1 MSTAVLIGTNKL
13 EVVPALA
20 ARDDVDVVVVTEP
33 WYADRYRAAGFGAVH
48 VVDSVTDYSAL
59 LARCGALM
67 RDRPFDAVL
76 APSERSVQPAALLRS
91 YFGLPGTGFDVAVAL
106 STKHVMKRKLADAGL
121 PVADW
126 RPARSLSEIVTAI
139 DDLGGRVIVKPSHG
153 VGSVGYPVF
162 DAPCDPEEVVSRMR
176 DTRWSGSATNP
187 AAVVERFLDVVAE
200 YHVDAVV
207 VDGRTP
213 FVAVSRYTIP
223 PLRRQAADCLGSITV
238 LRSSPVFVALE
249 RLLHEVV
256 LALGIVSSIVHLE
269 VIETPDGYVIGEVA
283 ARPGGGHIVG
293 FLKRSHGLDLWD
305 ALVAIETGE
314 GHHALDAAT
323 EPTQEFASIM
333 LGASPGVVESHT
345 PLAEIAAIDGVVHAE
360 LGIEPGATVSDR
372 ATSSSHVGL
381 VDMKATADR
390 SLDDVIADV
399 CRTWTATTR
408 QQPDTL

>member
-1 MSTAVLIGTNKL
+1 M
-13 EVVPALA
+13 PALA

-106 STKHVMKRKLADAGL
+106 STKHVMKRKLADAGF

-223 PLRRQAADCLGSITV
+223 HSGGRQQTAWVDY
-238 LRSSPVFVALE
+238 RP
-249 RLLHEVV
+249 EVV
-256 LALGIVSSIVHLE
+256 ACVRRARA
-269 VIETPDGYVIGEVA
+269 PA
-283 ARPGGGHIVG
+283 ARGGA
-293 FLKRSHGLDLWD
+293 RSWHR
-305 ALVAIETGE
+305 
-314 GHHALDAAT
+314 
-323 EPTQEFASIM
+323 
-333 LGASPGVVESHT
+333 
-345 PLAEIAAIDGVVHAE
+345 VVHRAPR
-360 LGIEPGATVSDR
+360 GHRDPGA
-372 ATSSSHVGL
+372 A
-381 VDMKATADR
+381 M
-390 SLDDVIADV
+390 
-399 CRTWTATTR
+399 
-408 QQPDTL
+408 